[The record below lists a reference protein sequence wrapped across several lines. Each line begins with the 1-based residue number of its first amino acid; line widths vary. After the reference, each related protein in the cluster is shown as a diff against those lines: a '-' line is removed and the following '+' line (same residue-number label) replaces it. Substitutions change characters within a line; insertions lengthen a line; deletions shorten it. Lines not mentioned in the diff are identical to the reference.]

1 MSPLLPNKVF
11 HATALALRARPAR
24 EHRRWP
30 SMIKVLCALLV
41 ASSTVLAATDLP
53 KGWRLP
59 TKAELADN
67 ERNASPMRYAVAK
80 ADFNGD
86 GTEDEALLLKSSTF
100 SGEGLWV
107 RLSGTSKTFTWVKLD
122 EINWGSEYPTVDLA
136 MGIEVAPP
144 GKYPYACF
152 DDDKECDFGNDR
164 PEMALKVPSLV
175 HFKFGS
181 ASSMFFWSAKEH
193 KFRRVWTSD

>member
-1 MSPLLPNKVF
+1 MKL
-11 HATALALRARPAR
+11 
-24 EHRRWP
+24 
-30 SMIKVLCALLV
+30 ILCALL
-41 ASSTVLAATDLP
+41 AGSSTALAAADLP
-53 KGWRLP
+53 KDWRLP

-67 ERNASPMRYAVAK
+67 ERNESPTRYAAAK

-86 GTEDEALLLKSSTF
+86 GREDEALLLKSSTF

-107 RLSGTSKTFTWVKLD
+107 RLSSPSSKSTWVKLD
-122 EINWGSEYPTVDLA
+122 EINWGPEYPTVDLA

-164 PEMALKVPSLV
+164 PEIALKRPSLV

-181 ASSMFFWSAKEH
+181 ASSMHFWSDKDR
-193 KFRRVWTSD
+193 KFRRIWTSD